1 MRNAELN
8 SEIRNPNS
16 EIEKMFLKTL
26 KKKLVSWLGPWLAYR
41 VIRILGRTMRFEVVN
56 PEIQRS
62 FLEKDIPYIGA
73 FWHDRLLMMPFGYE
87 GKKLGFL
94 VSPHRDGQIV
104 GRALKRFGLNP
115 IFGSSS
121 RGGASAIKEM
131 VRAIQNGSDM
141 AIVPDGP
148 RGPRHR
154 LQLGVIELAR
164 RTGNPILPLTFS
176 ASKKKIFKT
185 WDRFLLPYPFSKG
198 VFVWGEP
205 IYVDRDGERDY
216 LEEMRLLVERRLNE
230 LTEEADRYF
239 NPSKKVPKVTSD

>member
-1 MRNAELN
+1 MKL
-8 SEIRNPNS
+8 I
-16 EIEKMFLKTL
+16 

-62 FLEKDIPYIGA
+62 FIEKGIPYIAA
-73 FWHDRLLMMPFGYE
+73 FWHDRLLMMPLAYQ
-87 GKKLGFL
+87 GKKSSFL
-94 VSPHRDGQIV
+94 VSPHRDGLIV
-104 GRALKRFGLNP
+104 GRALKRFGFNP

-131 VRAIQNGSDM
+131 VKAIQNGSDM
-141 AIVPDGP
+141 GIVPDGP

-198 VFVWGEP
+198 VFIWGEP
-205 IYVDRDGERDY
+205 IYVDRDGKRDY
-216 LEEMRLLVERRLNE
+216 LEEVKILVERRLNE

-239 NPSKKVPKVTSD
+239 DKSLKVPKVTSD

>member
-1 MRNAELN
+1 
-8 SEIRNPNS
+8 
-16 EIEKMFLKTL
+16 MFLRTL
-26 KKKLVSWLGPWLAYR
+26 KKKLVVWLGPWLAYR
-41 VIRILGRTMRFEVVN
+41 VIRILGWTMRFEVVN
-56 PEIQRS
+56 PHIQKS
-62 FLEKDIPYIGA
+62 FVEKSIPFIGA
-73 FWHDRLLMMPFGYE
+73 FWHDRILMMPLEYR

-94 VSPHRDGQIV
+94 VSPHRDGLII
-104 GRALKRFGLNP
+104 GKALKRFGLVP

-121 RGGASAIKEM
+121 RDGSSALKEM

-154 LQLGVIELAR
+154 LQFGVIELAR
-164 RTGNPILPLTFS
+164 RTGNPILPLSFS

-205 IYVDRDGERDY
+205 IYVDRDGDRDY
-216 LEEMRLLVERRLNE
+216 LEKMRLLVERRLNE
-230 LTEEADRYF
+230 LTEEADHYF
-239 NPSKKVPKVTSD
+239 KPSKKVPKVASD